1 MKKSKQAFTILK
13 RFCLRLKITP
23 VLVTAMLLISSV
35 AFAQSTSAVRGD
47 VMDEN
52 QKPVA
57 AASVSLYREIDNVL
71 VKAAFTNPQGIYSFD
86 GIKANTY
93 LLKITSTGYRQATVS
108 IQVTGE
114 GDIKV
119 PAAIMRIEEKKLAG
133 VTVQAQKP
141 LFENKADKI
150 VVNVSASP
158 GNAGANALE
167 VLEKSPGVTV
177 DKDGNI
183 SLKGKAGVQ
192 VFMDGKP
199 AYLSGQDL
207 VNFLK
212 NLQGTQLDQ
221 VEIMTNPSARFDAA
235 GNSGIINIKTK
246 KTIQLGYSATF
257 TAGYTQGIYARN
269 NQDITFN
276 YRKNKVNLFGTFSR
290 NERNTIRTF
299 IIDRKFIDP
308 TTKEVK
314 TLLSQESDKKN
325 WNASNSI
332 KLGADL
338 FATKRTSLGILLNG
352 YYNPEN
358 SISTGNINI
367 LNPNQVLQASTF
379 SRSTSS
385 SSWKNFSSNVNLRHV
400 FDSTGKELTADL
412 DYVYYNGAHTQNL
425 SNYFYDASGNAGG
438 KPDTL
443 YGNLPQRIN
452 IYSAK
457 VDYLHPMKKGAKL
470 EAGLKAAYVKTGAN
484 AVYDSLIN
492 NTLVRDVGRS
502 NHFIYDEKIYALYAS
517 YSRPFTKKFSGQ
529 FGLRLENTEAHGNQL
544 TTGEKFTR
552 NYTQVF
558 PTAFLSYKISKQHS
572 LSMNY
577 GRRIRRPDYESLNPF
592 VKFLDRYT
600 FEQGNPNLRPQF
612 SHNVEVSYSYNNFIS
627 TTLNYTKTTN
637 IIQVVLVQD
646 EVTNQTFGRQ
656 SNIASQQQYGAA
668 VNIFKQVKSFN
679 ANLFVNVYNNRFS
692 GLLNNTNVTI
702 GATTAVLN
710 GSMSYKFKKGIT
722 TEISAFYRTAGI
734 EGIFRIQ
741 PLGALNFGASMP
753 LFNNKATLRLGI
765 RDIFW
770 TQKAQGEVKFGTIDT
785 RFRQVPDSRTIS
797 LNFSY
802 QFSKGKPATS
812 KRKPGS
818 AGDEQGRVKGNE

>member
-23 VLVTAMLLISSV
+23 VLVTALLLISSA
-35 AFAQSTSAVRGD
+35 AFAQSTSAVRGE

-57 AASVSLYREIDNVL
+57 AASISLYREKDSVL
-71 VKAAFTNPQGIYSFD
+71 VKAAFTDPQGVYNFD

-93 LLKITSTGYRQATVS
+93 LLKITSTAYKPVTIPV
-108 IQVTGE
+108 QVTGE

-141 LFENKADKI
+141 LFEHKADKT

-158 GNAGANALE
+158 SNAGANALE

-183 SLKGKAGVQ
+183 TLKGKAGVQ

-257 TAGYTQGIYARN
+257 TVGYTQGIYARN

-276 YRKNKVNLFGTFSR
+276 YRKNKVNLFGTLSR

-338 FATKRTSLGILLNG
+338 FATKRTSLGIVLNG

-358 SISTGNINI
+358 SVSTGNINI
-367 LNPNQVLQASTF
+367 LNPDRVLLGSTF
-379 SRSTSS
+379 ARSTSR

-400 FDSTGKELTADL
+400 FDSTGKELAADL
-412 DYVYYNGAHTQNL
+412 DYVYYDGANTQNL

-443 YGNLPQRIN
+443 YGNLPQRIH

-470 EAGLKAAYVKTGAN
+470 EAGLKAAYVKTDAN

-492 NTLVRDVGRS
+492 NRLVRDAGRS
-502 NHFIYDEKIYALYAS
+502 NHFIYDETISAVYAS

-552 NYTQVF
+552 SYTQLF
-558 PTAFLSYKISKQHS
+558 PTAFLSYKIDKKNN

-612 SHNVEVSYSYNNFIS
+612 SHNVEVSYSYSNFIS

-656 SNIASQQQYGAA
+656 SNIASQRQYGAA

-710 GSMSYKFKKGIT
+710 GSVSYKSKEGIT

-734 EGIFRIQ
+734 EGIFHIQ
-741 PLGALNFGASMP
+741 PLGAFNFGASMP
-753 LFNNKATLRLGI
+753 LFKNKATLRLGI

-785 RFRQVPDSRTIS
+785 RFRQVPDSRTIG

-802 QFSKGKPATS
+802 RLSKGKPGSS

>member
-1 MKKSKQAFTILK
+1 M
-13 RFCLRLKITP
+13 
-23 VLVTAMLLISSV
+23 SSA
-35 AFAQSTSAVRGD
+35 AFAQNTVRGE
-47 VMDEN
+47 VKDEN
-52 QKPVA
+52 QKPVV
-57 AASVSLYREIDNVL
+57 AASVSLYRESDNVL
-71 VKAAFTNPQGIYSFD
+71 VKAAFTDPQGLYSFD
-86 GIKANTY
+86 GIKPDNY
-93 LLKITSTGYRQATVS
+93 LLKITSTGYRQVTTS
-108 IQVTGE
+108 IKATGE
-114 GDIKV
+114 GEIKV
-119 PAAIMRIEEKKLAG
+119 SAVTMHIEEKKLTG

-141 LFENKADKI
+141 LFEHRADKT

-158 GNAGANALE
+158 SNAGANALE
-167 VLEKSPGVTV
+167 VLEKSPGITV

-212 NLQGTQLDQ
+212 NLQGSQLDQ

-235 GNSGIINIKTK
+235 GNSGIINIKTRK
-246 KTIQLGYSATF
+246 VVQLGYSATF
-257 TAGYTQGIYARN
+257 TAGYTQAIYAKD

-276 YRKNKVNLFGTFSR
+276 YRKNKVNLFGTVSR
-290 NERNTIRTF
+290 NERNTIRAF

-332 KLGADL
+332 KLGAD
-338 FATKRTSLGILLNG
+338 FFSTKRTSIGVVLNG

-358 SISTGNINI
+358 SVSTGNINI
-367 LNPNQVLQASTF
+367 LNPNRVLLGNTF
-379 SRSTSS
+379 ARSTSRI
-385 SSWKNFSSNVNLRHV
+385 SWKNFSSNVNLRHV

-412 DYVYYNGAHTQNL
+412 DYVYYDGANTQNL

-457 VDYLHPMKKGAKL
+457 VDYVHPLKKGAKL
-470 EAGLKAAYVKTGAN
+470 EAGLKAAYVKTDAN

-492 NTLVRDVGRS
+492 NKLVRDAGRS
-502 NHFIYDEKIYALYAS
+502 NHFVYDETITAVYAS

-529 FGLRLENTEAHGNQL
+529 FGLRLENTVAHGNQL

-552 NYTQVF
+552 NYTQLF
-558 PTAFLSYKISKQHS
+558 PTAFLAYKINKKNN
-572 LSMNY
+572 LSVNY

-612 SHNVEVSYSYNNFIS
+612 SHNVELSYSYNNFM
-627 TTLNYTKTTN
+627 TATLNYTKTTN
-637 IIQVVLVQD
+637 IIQVVLMQD

-656 SNIASQQQYGAA
+656 SNIASQRQYGAA
-668 VNIFKQVKSFN
+668 VNLFKQVKSFN
-679 ANLFVNVYNNRFS
+679 ANLFVNVYNNEFS

-722 TEISAFYRTAGI
+722 TELSAFYRTAGI
-734 EGIFRIQ
+734 EGIFRIR

-753 LFNNKATLRLGI
+753 LFKNKATLRLSM

-770 TQKAQGEVKFGTIDT
+770 TQKATGEVRFGTIDT
-785 RFRQVPDSRTIS
+785 RFQQIPDSRTIG

-802 QFSKGKPATS
+802 RLSKGKLNS
-812 KRKPGS
+812 SIRKAGS
-818 AGDEQGRVKGNE
+818 ASDEQGRMKGNE